1 MSSKKNSNKNQNKNQ
16 NKNSNKIVQKKKRK
30 YQTIT
35 TQLFNSDENLSS
47 LHQSGGT
54 YTTVLVKNSST
65 QGVRKA
71 KNFTL
76 QISTKYNIEQP
87 PYTQDQK
94 YGTGPISFALVY
106 CPCNQNSLTLQ
117 SPTTQQN
124 LLYPI
129 PKNVILSG
137 FILDGTVTVFKSDLA
152 RNLSAGDSIQIS
164 LYNSTGFAI
173 SDVNIAFSLNYAIAF
188 N

>member
-1 MSSKKNSNKNQNKNQ
+1 MSSKKNVNKSQ
-16 NKNSNKIVQKKKRK
+16 NKNSNKNFIPKKRK

-35 TQLFNSDENLSS
+35 TQSFNSDENLTS

-54 YTTVLVKNSST
+54 YTTTLIKNSST

-76 QISTKYNIEQP
+76 QISTRYKVIDP
-87 PYTQDQK
+87 PYSKNQK

-117 SPTTQQN
+117 SPTSQQN

-137 FILDGTVTVFKSDLA
+137 FILDDTVTVFKSDLA

-164 LYNSTGFAI
+164 LYNSTGFSI
-173 SDVNIAFSLNYAIAF
+173 SDVQIAFSLNYAIAF

>member
-16 NKNSNKIVQKKKRK
+16 NKNSNKIVQKKRK

-35 TQLFNSDENLSS
+35 TQLFNSDDSLTS

-76 QISTKYNIEQP
+76 QISTKYKIDQP
-87 PYTQDQK
+87 PFEEDQK

-117 SPTTQQN
+117 SPTSQQN

-164 LYNSTGFAI
+164 LYNSTGFTI
-173 SDVNIAFSLNYAIAF
+173 SDVKYCFFIKLCYCI
-188 N
+188 

>member
-1 MSSKKNSNKNQNKNQ
+1 MSSKKNSNKTQTKNQ
-16 NKNSNKIVQKKKRK
+16 NKNSNKIIPKKRK

-35 TQLFNSDENLSS
+35 TQLFCDDDTLNS
-47 LHQSGGT
+47 LHQTGGT
-54 YTTVLVKNSST
+54 YSAVLVKNSST

-76 QISTKYNIEQP
+76 QISTNYDIDEP
-87 PYTQDQK
+87 PYKEDQK

-117 SPTTQQN
+117 SSSTKQS

-137 FILDGTVTVFKSDLA
+137 FILDNTVTVFKSDLA
-152 RNLSAGDSIQIS
+152 RNLSAGDSIQIT
-164 LYNSTGFAI
+164 LYNSTGFSI